1 MGQCWSAPF
10 LEESNLH
17 GRETEEK
24 YRAKWN
30 DIGFDNARMVQIKAV
45 GGTNGSGVTT
55 TTTVRVWLVSLFWG
69 VGVGLR
75 GVTHTNN
82 WMSLLP
88 FVICRLM
95 WV

>member
-45 GGTNGSGVTT
+45 GGTNGGGVTT
-55 TTTVRVWLVSLFWG
+55 TTTVRVRFVCLSLVAYDGVESLLWFYG
-69 VGVGLR
+69 VG
-75 GVTHTNN
+75 
-82 WMSLLP
+82 
-88 FVICRLM
+88 
-95 WV
+95 